1 MRSALGWLHNW
12 KKGRCFLSSSAAG
25 SKVNFSLLAGRRD
38 TAGSGMWYC
47 IPSVRLQEE
56 GVGEE
61 WWVFFLMGFSWETW
75 VRVITLPCRKVTTP
89 LCPQELPEGSE

>member
-1 MRSALGWLHNW
+1 
-12 KKGRCFLSSSAAG
+12 
-25 SKVNFSLLAGRRD
+25 
-38 TAGSGMWYC
+38 MWYC

-75 VRVITLPCRKVTTP
+75 VRVVTLPCRNVTTP